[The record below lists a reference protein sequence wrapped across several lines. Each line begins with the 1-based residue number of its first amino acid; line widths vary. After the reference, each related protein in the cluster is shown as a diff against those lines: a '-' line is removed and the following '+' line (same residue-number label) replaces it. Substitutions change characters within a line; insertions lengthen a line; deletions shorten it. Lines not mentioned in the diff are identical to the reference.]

1 MSALGTAARPA
12 RLGVLASGSGS
23 NLQAL
28 LDACAAGALQAQVAV
43 VICNVAGARCLER
56 ARGAGVPTVL
66 LPHQGLKREEYD
78 TKLVAALQEHG
89 VELVCLAGFMRII
102 TAALLRAFP
111 DRVLNIH
118 PALLPS
124 FPGMHGARQALQA
137 GVRVAGC
144 TVHFV
149 DEGTDTGPILVQAAV
164 PVLPDDTE
172 ESLQARI
179 HAQEHTAYVR
189 AVRLVLLGAV
199 ELVDEGGKRRAR
211 VTGFEG
217 GGGAE
222 AIVSPG
228 EPFAAAS
235 ASAPEPPEAEPAQAQ
250 QRGAARW

>member
-1 MSALGTAARPA
+1 MSPTPAPGDAGRPA

-28 LDACAAGALQAQVAV
+28 LDACASGALQAQVAV

-56 ARGAGVPTVL
+56 ARDAGVPAVL

-78 TKLVAALQEHG
+78 TKLVAVLREHG
-89 VELVCLAGFMRII
+89 VTLVCLAGFMRII
-102 TAALLRAFP
+102 TAVLLRAFP

-124 FPGMHGARQALQA
+124 FPGLHGARQALAA

-179 HAQEHTAYVR
+179 HAQEHQAYVR
-189 AVRLVLLGAV
+189 AVRLVLSGAV
-199 ELVDEGGKRRAR
+199 ALVDAGGQRRAR
-211 VTGFEG
+211 VSGVDEG
-217 GGGAE
+217 AAGV

-228 EPFAAAS
+228 EPFEARPAPAPLAA
-235 ASAPEPPEAEPAQAQ
+235 E
-250 QRGAARW
+250 RGAAKW